1 LDNDLAQNAQEFR
14 ARRCIIIAVL
24 FSFPYCFVIILLL
37 VYDLIPDE
45 IMKALDEYSM
55 VVQYIMRI
63 LKKKYKIAQESM
75 YNPETVSEMVVTI
88 HQNKEHG
95 FSALITIPRSEQ
107 GTNNSFLFDIG
118 VSETV

>member
-24 FSFPYCFVIILLL
+24 FSYPYCFVIILLL

-55 VVQYIMRI
+55 VAQYIMRI
-63 LKKKYKIAQESM
+63 LKKKYKIAQESIVQSR
-75 YNPETVSEMVVTI
+75 NCFRNGGNNS
-88 HQNKEHG
+88 
-95 FSALITIPRSEQ
+95 SEQ
-107 GTNNSFLFDIG
+107 RAWIFCFDYY
-118 VSETV
+118 S